1 MRIYIFGL
9 FFIAI
14 FFTGCSQ
21 DLMNGMMSS
30 ITSSLSS
37 SIRANPVHI
46 MQGQAAGLS
55 ATLNPATL
63 GVTAVTGAIS
73 KRNEEANLKAY
84 NRLKNTN
91 INDMIKSHSKEIVE
105 QYNKENNTHFTTL
118 QEIQNDT
125 KLRVYNKEHGTN
137 FTSLL
142 QVKQH
147 IKSQR

>member
-1 MRIYIFGL
+1 MRKYIFALIL
-9 FFIAI
+9 FAI
-14 FFTGCSQ
+14 FFAGCSQ

-30 ITSSLSS
+30 ITPSFSS
-37 SIRANPVHI
+37 SIRANPIHV

-84 NRLKNTN
+84 NKLKNTN
-91 INDMIKSHSKEIVE
+91 INDMVKSHSKEIVE
-105 QYNKENNTHFTTL
+105 QYNKENGTNFTTL

-137 FTSLL
+137 FTTLS
-142 QVKQH
+142 QVKQY
-147 IKSQR
+147 IKSQK